1 MTDCFSLINAMRRD
15 FSVEIVT
22 SIDTLREAQR
32 LRYQVFCEE
41 RGVLPGHDGIESDE
55 YDPRSRHVVL
65 RRQSNRELVG
75 TVRVIT
81 AATDGP
87 FAYLPMQRV
96 CDPVFLRGLP
106 IATTGEVSRFALARD
121 RHSPNGKSDLLLR
134 LALMQGILR
143 ISRDLRLTHWCA
155 GMEQSLLRLL
165 RFNAICYEPVGPVI
179 DYHGLRQPAVGV
191 IDTILATVRRE
202 RPAIWDYVT
211 EFGTLASA
219 PAQERLAA

>member
-1 MTDCFSLINAMRRD
+1 MTDCLSLINAMRRD
-15 FSVEIVT
+15 FSVELVASTVT
-22 SIDTLREAQR
+22 LQEAQR

-55 YDPRSRHVVL
+55 YDQRSRHVVL
-65 RRQSNRELVG
+65 RRRSNQELVG

-81 AATDGP
+81 ASPDGP
-87 FAYLPMQRV
+87 WSHLPMQHV
-96 CDPVFLRGLP
+96 CDPIFLRGLP
-106 IATTGEVSRFALARD
+106 IVTTGEVSRFALARD
-121 RHSPNGKSDLLLR
+121 RHSPSGKSDLLLR

-143 ISRDLRLTHWCA
+143 ISRELRLTHWCA

-165 RFNAICYEPVGPVI
+165 RFNAIRYEPVGPVI

-191 IDTILATVRRE
+191 IDAILATVRRE

-211 EFGTLASA
+211 ESGKFASA
-219 PAQERLAA
+219 PDQGRLAA